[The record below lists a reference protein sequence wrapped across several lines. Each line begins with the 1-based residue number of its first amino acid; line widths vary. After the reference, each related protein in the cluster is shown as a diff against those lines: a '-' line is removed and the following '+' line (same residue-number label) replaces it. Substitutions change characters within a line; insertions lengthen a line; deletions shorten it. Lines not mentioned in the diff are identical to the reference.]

1 MDKQRK
7 KNPPPSSSYSFA
19 TSNQSIRRLA
29 CLLPFRT
36 SHPKELSAIH
46 LFFMSHKFCCMTM
59 RINIDC
65 NGCYQKIRRTL
76 LQMQELESHL
86 IERKQCMVSVCGV
99 FVPQDIAIRLRKK
112 TNRRVEILEIKEVD
126 ISNDGS
132 ITPKPP

>member
-1 MDKQRK
+1 
-7 KNPPPSSSYSFA
+7 
-19 TSNQSIRRLA
+19 
-29 CLLPFRT
+29 
-36 SHPKELSAIH
+36 
-46 LFFMSHKFCCMTM
+46 MTM

-65 NGCYQKIRRTL
+65 NGCYQKIRRIL